1 MEHIDRILTSKD
13 NMLIVGPGGTGKSY
27 LFRHIKDRSDSR
39 LLVCASTGVAAIN
52 IEGFTLHRA
61 LGLRLFKGSVDSL
74 VNQMR
79 KKKKLLSKWMSV
91 TTLIIDEVFMLDIGT
106 FIRASEVISII
117 RDDPRPW
124 GGIRLLLGGDPL
136 QLPPIKTYNEE
147 EEIDDSGGDSKKKR
161 SSYKYLFQHPIWK
174 RLNLQPIVLNTP
186 YRYVST
192 EFYDTLSD
200 IRFGILSD
208 RVRELIKRCSRKP
221 VKHPT
226 GIIPTVIMSVND
238 DVDTYNN
245 YKLGKLPGDPISHI
259 AVFTCT
265 YDGRSMPVSDEKK
278 HMILE
283 NTRVQEVL
291 SLKVGAQV
299 MLMVNTIHDTLAN
312 GSRGVVV
319 GFNDDNIPIVRF
331 MNELELPI
339 PHNTWDM
346 SIPRDEKGYV
356 EWEHYKVRQIP
367 LRLAYAITSH
377 KSQGATI
384 DTAYISFSRVFC
396 PSQIYIMM
404 SRCRDPEYMFLSG
417 WDEKVWEKCLPDKDA
432 IEFYRSLSQ
441 SDVTDTL

>member
-1 MEHIDRILTSKD
+1 MEQIDHILTSKE

-27 LFRHIKDRSDSR
+27 LFKEIKSRSDKR

-61 LGLRLFKGSVDSL
+61 LGLRLFKGTIDSL
-74 VNQMR
+74 EEQMR
-79 KKKKLLSKWMSV
+79 RKDKLMKKWRSID
-91 TTLIIDEVFMLDIGT
+91 TLIIDEVFMLDIGT
-106 FIRASEVISII
+106 FIRASEVISRI

-136 QLPPIKTYNEE
+136 QLPPVKVYKVEVDGKE
-147 EEIDDSGGDSKKKR
+147 R
-161 SSYKYLFQHPIWK
+161 SYKYLFQHPIWEK
-174 RLNLQPIVLNTP
+174 LNLSPIILNTP

-208 RVRELIKRCSRKP
+208 RVKELVKRCSRKP

-226 GIIPTVIMSVND
+226 GIIPTVIMSVNE

-245 YKLGKLPGDPISHI
+245 YKLEKLPGEPVNYE
-259 AVFTCT
+259 AVFSCT
-265 YDGRSMPVSDEKK
+265 YEGRNIPVTKEKK
-278 HMILE
+278 ELILE
-283 NTRVQEVL
+283 NTRVQEIL
-291 SLKVGAQV
+291 TLKVGAQV
-299 MLMVNTIHDTLAN
+299 MLMVNTIHETLAN
-312 GSRGVVV
+312 GSRGVVI
-319 GFNDDNIPIVRF
+319 GFNDDGIPMVRF
-331 MNELELPI
+331 MNGLELPI

-346 SIPRDEKGYV
+346 GIPRDEKGYT
-356 EWEHYKVRQIP
+356 EWENYKVRQIP

-432 IEFYRSLSQ
+432 IKFYRSLSQ
-441 SDVTDTL
+441 